1 MKYSRSL
8 VATLLM
14 SGGLLNSV
22 APAFAQTVPLPA
34 ANSEISN
41 TATATYTDPAD
52 PLSPPINTVSNTVT
66 VTVAKIAGIVVKEV
80 GFTQPNTTDGFK
92 PGETVFSNF
101 EVSNSGNDGVQF
113 KVPKVAD
120 VSANVTFTKVQY
132 NTAAASAAPNW
143 VDVTDVAGSTSATI
157 AVGGKLQVRIV
168 STINA
173 NAVSGDKIVTTLGNT
188 STPGLPN
195 VERGIGAESIDG
207 RDVYTVDVLTANGS
221 TVALGGTAKNGIR
234 ESSATQNVNVNA
246 KKEAF
251 ASVTVTNDTPTPN
264 VPTPGA
270 PPSLTQDD
278 VKYNL
283 SILVPS
289 TNPTGNG
296 SVPTDLAPTAI
307 KLATTAGA
315 TTGTDVNRVIITDP
329 LTTNTVLKSVP
340 VAPTGWTPVYAI
352 TSPDPAVPT
361 VWSTVAPTDLATVK
375 QVGFIYEPGTPTT
388 TGTPV
393 ATGTALPKTDTPYT
407 GFSVTVTTPALGT
420 QAPNVVSVTGTTPDA
435 TGAPDSSKPVVAT
448 GTKTVTTSRAPVISS
463 LYNGPVNKPE
473 ATGPGNSIDTDFT
486 NKSMAL
492 TLGDAARYAAG
503 DTIPTGY
510 VVGDLKPTVSSSVV
524 TFNNTVENKTIVA
537 GDVYLLPTA
546 PATAA
551 DLPTGTI
558 VKIKNINGIDTRSY
572 TYNNGAFTPITG
584 EANLLPLT
592 LAVGANGLVS
602 YSVDVTLPVGQKQLT
617 GFPVP
622 ITAFAG
628 ATAPTTAMGIP
639 ANAVKNVTINR
650 VYTGYI
656 DLIKEA
662 RLLDVISDQN
672 NTTIPYASGAAAKSL
687 QAVPGKFIQ
696 YRIRAKNI
704 VTPATDSVDS
714 PALSANNVKVK
725 EDGLAAPNSWGNT
738 TTHAPDSAKSFLGTT
753 LLPAS
758 TVSYDQGS
766 KNNTQPT
773 VSRYDADLGAA
784 VIAPGQEGSFTF
796 VRQVNK
802 P

>member
-52 PLSPPINTVSNTVT
+52 TTNTPINTVSNTVT

-80 GFTQPNTTDGFK
+80 NFTQPNAADAFK
-92 PGETVFSNF
+92 PGETVYSNF
-101 EVSNSGNDGVQF
+101 EVTNTGNDGVTF
-113 KVPKVAD
+113 RIPKLAD

-132 NTAAASAAPNW
+132 NAGTVAAPIW
-143 VDVTDVAGSTSATI
+143 TDVTDVAGATSATI

-168 STINA
+168 SVINA
-173 NAVSGDKIVTTLGNT
+173 NAVAGDDIITTLGNT

-195 VERGIGAESIDG
+195 VERGIGTETIDG
-207 RDVYTVDVLTANGS
+207 RDIYTVDVLTPGAN
-221 TVALGGTAKNGIR
+221 VALGGTAKNGVR
-234 ESSATQNVNVNA
+234 ESSATQKVKVNA
-246 KKEAF
+246 VKQAF
-251 ASVTVTNDTPTPN
+251 ATVTVTNDAATPN
-264 VPTPGA
+264 ATTP
-270 PPSLTQDD
+270 LTKDD

-283 SILVPS
+283 SILVPT

-296 SVPTDLAPTAI
+296 AVATDLAPTAI
-307 KLATTAGA
+307 KLATTDLTP
-315 TTGTDVNRVIITDP
+315 TTAGTDVNRVIVIDP
-329 LTTNTVLKSVP
+329 LTTGTVLKAVP

-361 VWSTVAPTDLATVK
+361 VWSTVPPTDLTTVK
-375 QVGFIYEPGTPTT
+375 QVGFIYEPTGATAPASVPAP
-388 TGTPV
+388 TGTSLP
-393 ATGTALPKTDTPYT
+393 ATNTPYT
-407 GFSVTVTTPALGT
+407 GFSVTVITPQLGT
-420 QAPNVVSVTGTTPDA
+420 QLPDVVSIVGTTPTA
-435 TGAPDSSKPVVAT
+435 TGAPDPTKPVVAS
-448 GTKTVTTSRAPVISS
+448 GTDTVTTSRAPVISA

-473 ATGPGNSIDTDFT
+473 ATGPGNSIETDFT

-492 TLGDAARYAAG
+492 TPADAVRDAVTG
-503 DTIPTGY
+503 LLIPT
-510 VVGDLKPTVSSSVV
+510 VTSSVV
-524 TFNNTVENKTIVA
+524 TFNNTIENKTNVA

-546 PATAA
+546 PAVAA
-551 DLPTGTI
+551 DLPNGTM

-572 TYNNGAFTPITG
+572 TYNNGVFTPITA
-584 EANLLPLT
+584 EAGLVPLK

-602 YSVDVTLPVGQKQLT
+602 YSVDVTLPAGQKQLT
-617 GFPVP
+617 GFPVS

-639 ANAVKNVTINR
+639 AGSVTNTTIDR

-662 RLLDVISDQN
+662 RLLDVITDQN
-672 NTTIPYASGAAAKSL
+672 NTTIQYVSGADAKAL

-704 VTPATDSVDS
+704 VDAAAGSVDS
-714 PALSANNVKVK
+714 PALSATNLNVK

-738 TTHAPDSAKSFLGTT
+738 TTHAPDSAKTFLGTS
-753 LLPAS
+753 LLPAG
-758 TVSYDQGS
+758 TVSYDLGT

-773 VSRYDADLGAA
+773 VSRYDANLGAA

>member
-52 PLSPPINTVSNTVT
+52 PLAPPVNTISNTVS

-80 GFTQPNTTDGFK
+80 GFTQQNTTDGFR
-92 PGETVFSNF
+92 PGEIVYSNF
-101 EVSNSGNDGVQF
+101 EVTNTGNDGVQF
-113 KVPKVAD
+113 RIPNLAS
-120 VSANVTFTKVQY
+120 VSTNVTFTKVQY
-132 NTAAASAAPNW
+132 NAGTITAPNW
-143 VDVTDVAGSTSATI
+143 IDAPATGAVPATI
-157 AVGGKLQVRIV
+157 AVGGKMQVRIV

-173 NAVSGDKIVTTLGNT
+173 NAVAGNAIVTTLGNT

-195 VERGIGAESIDG
+195 VERGVGPESVNDL
-207 RDVYTVDVLTANGS
+207 DVYTVDVLTTGTN
-221 TVALGGTAKNGIR
+221 VALGGTAKNGVR
-234 ESSATQNVNVNA
+234 ESSATQTINVNA
-246 KKEAF
+246 IKQAF
-251 ASVTVTNDTPTPN
+251 ASVTVTNDPPTPN
-264 VPTPGA
+264 ATSP
-270 PPSLTQDD
+270 LTKDD
-278 VKYNL
+278 VKYNF
-283 SILVPS
+283 SVLVPS
-289 TNPTGNG
+289 TNPTNNG

-307 KLATTAGA
+307 TLATAPGATAG
-315 TTGTDVNRVIITDP
+315 TPVNRVIVSDP
-329 LTTNTVLKSVP
+329 LTPGTVLKSLP
-340 VAPTGWTPVYAI
+340 VAPTGWTPVYAVN
-352 TSPDPAVPT
+352 TPGNPT
-361 VWSTVAPTDLATVK
+361 VWSTVPPTNLTTVT
-375 QVGFIYEPGTPTT
+375 QVGFIYEPVTPTT

-393 ATGTALPKTDTPYT
+393 ATGTALPKTDTPYA
-407 GFSVTVTTPALGT
+407 GFSVTVTTPQLGT
-420 QAPNVVSVTGTTPDA
+420 QLPNVVSVAGTTPLDA
-435 TGAPDSSKPVVAT
+435 AGTPDPNKQVLVS
-448 GTKTVTTSRAPVISS
+448 GTDTVTTSRAPVISS
-463 LYNGPVNKPE
+463 LYNGPVNTPT
-473 ATGPGNSIDTDFT
+473 ATGPGNSIETDFT

-492 TLGDAARYAAG
+492 TPADAVRDAAG
-503 DTIPTGY
+503 NLIS
-510 VVGDLKPTVSSSVV
+510 TVTSSVV
-524 TFNNTVENKTIVA
+524 TFNNTIENNTNVA

-546 PATAA
+546 PATIG
-551 DLPTGTI
+551 DLPNGTI
-558 VKIKNINGIDTRSY
+558 VKIKNSTGTETRSY
-572 TYNNGAFTPITG
+572 SYSNGVFSPLETT
-584 EANLLPLT
+584 LLPLK
-592 LAVGANGLVS
+592 LAVNANGLVS

-617 GFPVP
+617 GFPVS

-628 ATAPTTAMGIP
+628 ATAPASAMDIP
-639 ANAVKNVTINR
+639 ANAVKNVTIDR

-672 NTTIPYASGAAAKSL
+672 NTTIPYASGLAAKSL

-704 VTPATDSVDS
+704 VPAAVSPENS

-738 TTHAPDSAKSFLGTT
+738 TTHAPDSAKTFLGNT
-753 LLPAS
+753 LLPAG
-758 TVSYDQGS
+758 TVSYDLGT

-802 P
+802 TP